1 VVVWLRCIGRH
12 FAVVHA
18 ATQTSWA
25 RTIGVVLAA
34 TLALVLL
41 LALFLALAGHRGD

>member
-1 VVVWLRCIGRH
+1 MRCIARH
-12 FAVVHA
+12 FAVVHV

-41 LALFLALAGHRGD
+41 LAVFLALAGHRGE